1 MRRAF
6 TLLLVCGC
14 AGAGT
19 QSGET
24 TPRQPTILVD
34 PQVGTIMGDRPR
46 AESATIA
53 APPAVVW
60 TAAKKVYASLGVP
73 LAVDNPA
80 AHQLGNQNFYASRQF
95 AGQPMTKFVD
105 CGNGMT
111 GQKAATYR
119 IYMSLLTTI
128 ESDGGSGARVH
139 TTFVPMGQD
148 VTEGSTDRIA
158 CGSKGTLEQ
167 FVLEQIAAAA
177 AKP

>member
-6 TLLLVCGC
+6 LLLLACGC
-14 AGAGT
+14 ASAGT
-19 QSGET
+19 PSAEPT
-24 TPRQPTILVD
+24 ARQPTILVD
-34 PQVGTIMGDRPR
+34 PKVGTIMGERPR
-46 AESATIA
+46 SESATIA

-60 TAAKKVYASLGVP
+60 TAAKKVYAALGVQ
-73 LAVDNPA
+73 LTVDDPA
-80 AHQLGNQNFYASRQF
+80 AHQLGNPNFYASRQF

-119 IYMSLLTTI
+119 IYMSLLTTV

-167 FVLEQIAAAA
+167 YVLEQIAATA